1 MLLHYLEVGVFAS
14 QCHYFP
20 RERDP
25 NETPLMGLLEL
36 RAPTGGL

>member
-1 MLLHYLEVGVFAS
+1 MLLHYLEVGVSAS

-25 NETPLMGLLEL
+25 NETPVAGQRAE
-36 RAPTGGL
+36 APTGGL